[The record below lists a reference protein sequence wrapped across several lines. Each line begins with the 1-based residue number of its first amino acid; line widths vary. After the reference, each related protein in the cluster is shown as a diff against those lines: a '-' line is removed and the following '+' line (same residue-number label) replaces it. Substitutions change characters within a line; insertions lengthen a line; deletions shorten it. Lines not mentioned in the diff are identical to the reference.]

1 MLVQHILPLGDARC
15 PRGMIT
21 RLGRAGKTGAVTC
34 AAGLLENCRPVLW
47 YSGCAAGRS
56 GGRIRLDRK
65 LRIVLPG
72 DRFMRE
78 RLNASGDALQVLCLD
93 QHLLLLRVTC
103 DIAR

>member
-1 MLVQHILPLGDARC
+1 MLVQQILSLGDARC

-21 RLGRAGKTGAVTC
+21 RLGRAGEAGAVTY
-34 AAGLLENCRPVLW
+34 AAGLLEDCRAILR
-47 YSGCAAGRS
+47 YSGRAAGRS
-56 GGRIRLDRK
+56 GARIRLDRK

-103 DIAR
+103 DIAH